1 MSFSSEVKQELA
13 KQSGKSRHCQI
24 AELAALVAFD
34 GKRQQ
39 LIGDAGDVLDSEN
52 PLLQEKYGLLLA
64 QLFHVNIEEIDTL
77 PPERILETI
86 KMWNQSLR
94 CADITETVNGILLQQ
109 TCCRR
114 AYIRGAFLAGGSIS
128 DPNKSYHFEIVCND
142 ENQAEHL
149 KEMMNSF
156 GVDAKIVQRK
166 RTYVVYLKE
175 GSQIVDILNVMEAHV
190 ALMELENVRIVKEMR
205 NSVNRKVNCETANI
219 NKTVS
224 AAVRQMED
232 ITYIRD
238 QIGFDKLPEGLRDV
252 ALTRLAYPEAALKEL
267 GQLMASPLGKSG
279 VNHRLRKLSEIA
291 QGLREQQGGA
301 SRYD

>member
-1 MSFSSEVKQELA
+1 MSFSGKVKDELLGHYA
-13 KQSGKSRHCQI
+13 RARHCDI
-24 AELAALVAFD
+24 AELSAIVHMSGEFKTGYKGVCCLKVHTENVGVARKCFTLLSKTFNIKTD
-34 GKRQQ
+34 TVVRRNAGKDNYSYYIYAR
-39 LIGDAGDVLDSEN
+39 GE
-52 PLLQEKYGLLLA
+52 ELLA
-64 QLFHVNIEEIDTL
+64 IRDT
-77 PPERILETI
+77 IV
-86 KMWNQSLR
+86 Q
-94 CADITETVNGILLQQ
+94 AV
-109 TCCRR
+109 CCKR
-114 AYIRGAFLAGGSIS
+114 AYIRGAFIASGSMS
-128 DPNKSYHFEIVCND
+128 DPSKSYHFEIVCNN
-142 ENQAEHL
+142 EEQAEHL
-149 KEMMNSF
+149 KDMINSF
-156 GVDAKIVQRK
+156 DVEAKIVQRK
-166 RTYVVYLKE
+166 KTYVVYLKE

-190 ALMELENVRIVKEMR
+190 ALMELENVRIMKEMR